1 MRRTVIG
8 AMALGLALLA
18 AEVALSGG
26 PGPGGQPGQGVR
38 RSMLD
43 RLTNQLGL
51 NEDQVAKVKDLD
63 AQRRERVRAAGDNRE
78 KRREAMTWYQNEVR
92 KLLTEEQAKKYD
104 AMRAGRPQRGDFVSE
119 WKERLGLTDAQA
131 EKFRALGPLFRQKT
145 EEAGRDR
152 AKRREAW
159 QWLQDEIRGLLTEHQ
174 RAKYDAAVKALRE
187 RVSIQGLART
197 DWALRNL
204 NLTEAQRKR
213 IGDLRR
219 ARDRKVKAAYDAYKA
234 SLKGVLTAE
243 QIKKFEGNLKR
254 TPRPIRRPGGRGGR
268 GGEGRRERS

>member
-8 AMALGLALLA
+8 AMALGIALLA

-26 PGPGGQPGQGVR
+26 PGPGGRPGQGVR

-104 AMRAGRPQRGDFVSE
+104 AMRAGRAQRGDFASQ
-119 WKERLGLTDAQA
+119 WKERLGLTDAQV
-131 EKFRALGPLFRQKT
+131 EKIRALNPLFRQKT

-159 QWLQDEIRGLLTEHQ
+159 QWLQNEIRGLLTEEQ

-187 RVSIQGLART
+187 RVSMQGLART
-197 DWALRNL
+197 DWALRSL
-204 NLTEAQRKR
+204 NLTEAQRQK
-213 IGDLRR
+213 ITPLRQ
-219 ARDRKVKAAYDAYKA
+219 ARDTKIKAAFDAYTE
-234 SLKGVLTAE
+234 SLKGVLTPE
-243 QIKKFEGNLKR
+243 QLAQFERNLR
-254 TPRPIRRPGGRGGR
+254 RMTRQPGAPRRGANRGG
-268 GGEGRRERS
+268 GGGT